1 MEAPVTAHQARSS
14 IARSSRTLAVV
25 DWSVDPAMVADSL
38 RAKTEGEPTA
48 FTLLVP
54 SRLPGLDWIGD
65 PKASCPCA
73 ERQLSEV
80 EALMRRRGL
89 EIEQGR
95 VTEPERVAAI
105 RDAAHAWTPDRI
117 VLFDRP
123 RLFSGHPLSVAR
135 RVERATRRAV
145 ERFEVPPANGPVRGL
160 THRAPRCATA

>member
-1 MEAPVTAHQARSS
+1 MEALVTADQARSS
-14 IARSSRTLAVV
+14 TVRNTRTLAVV
-25 DWSVDPAMVADSL
+25 DWSVDPATVADTL
-38 RAKTEGEPTA
+38 RAHTERGPTA
-48 FTLLVP
+48 FVLLVP

-95 VTEPERVAAI
+95 VAEPERVAAI
-105 RDAAHAWTPDRI
+105 RDAADAWTPDRI

-145 ERFEVPPANGPVRGL
+145 ERFELPPANGQVRGL
-160 THRAPRCATA
+160 THRALRCATA

>member
-1 MEAPVTAHQARSS
+1 MEAPVTADQARSG

-25 DWSVDPAMVADSL
+25 DWSVDPATVAETL
-38 RAKTEGEPTA
+38 RAHTEREPAA
-48 FTLLVP
+48 FALLVP

-80 EALMRRRGL
+80 GALMRRRGL

-95 VTEPERVAAI
+95 VSEPERVAAI
-105 RDAAHAWTPDRI
+105 RDAADAWTPDRI

-123 RLFSGHPLSVAR
+123 RLLGGHPLSVAR

-145 ERFEVPPANGPVRGL
+145 ERFEVQPANGQVRGL
-160 THRAPRCATA
+160 AHRAPRCATA